1 MANVILLEMSNAITM
16 KMIVKGLMMKLI
28 IFLILI
34 MMLMASVQLMIVVIL
49 VMIFLVVMEMGR
61 DIGNFDGGGGGRVGR
76 EIEILGGDKSVGG
89 IKRRKTKHRRR
100 EVRLM
105 SGH

>member
-1 MANVILLEMSNAITM
+1 MM
-16 KMIVKGLMMKLI
+16 KIIVKGLMMKLI
-28 IFLILI
+28 ILLILI
-34 MMLMASVQLMIVVIL
+34 MMLMASGQLMIVVIL
-49 VMIFLVVMEMGR
+49 VMIFLVVMEMER
-61 DIGNFDGGGGGRVGR
+61 DIRDFDGGGGGRVGR

-89 IKRRKTKHRRR
+89 IKRRKTKQRRC

>member
-1 MANVILLEMSNAITM
+1 MM
-16 KMIVKGLMMKLI
+16 KIIVKGLMMKLI
-28 IFLILI
+28 ILLIVI
-34 MMLMASVQLMIVVIL
+34 MMLMIVVIL

-61 DIGNFDGGGGGRVGR
+61 DIGDFDGGGGGRVGR

-89 IKRRKTKHRRR
+89 IKRRKTKQRRC